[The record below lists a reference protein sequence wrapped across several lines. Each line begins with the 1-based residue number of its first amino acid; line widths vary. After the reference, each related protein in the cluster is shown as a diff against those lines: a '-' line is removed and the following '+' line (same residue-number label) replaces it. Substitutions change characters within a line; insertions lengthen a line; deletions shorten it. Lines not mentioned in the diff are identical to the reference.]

1 MAVMT
6 KAKADLAKDVRV
18 KKEKNKLARIYKNI
32 PEDQRKL
39 VSQLIENSAFIA
51 VLLEDLRNDIDK
63 NGWTETYNHGGGQSG
78 NKRSVA
84 ADLYMV
90 AVKNYSQITKQLNDL
105 LPDGGD
111 QEDDLMTFLKNH
123 PRNKNKKV

>member
-1 MAVMT
+1 MTAIT
-6 KAKADLAKDVRV
+6 KAKADLAEDVRV
-18 KKEKNKLARIYKNI
+18 KKERSKLNRIYKNI
-32 PEDQRKL
+32 PADRRVL
-39 VSQLIENSAFIA
+39 VARLIENSAFIA

-105 LPDGGD
+105 LPTDNA
-111 QEDDLMTFLKNH
+111 QEDELMLFLKNH
-123 PRNKNKKV
+123 PRNDAK

>member
-1 MAVMT
+1 MSVIT
-6 KAKADLAKDVRV
+6 KAKADLSEDVRV
-18 KKEKNKLARIYKNI
+18 KKEKNKLIKIYKNI
-32 PEDQRKL
+32 PADRRVL
-39 VSQLIENSAFIA
+39 VARLIENSAFIA

-105 LPDGGD
+105 LPTDNA
-111 QEDDLMTFLKNH
+111 QEDELMLFLKNH
-123 PRNKNKKV
+123 PRNDAK